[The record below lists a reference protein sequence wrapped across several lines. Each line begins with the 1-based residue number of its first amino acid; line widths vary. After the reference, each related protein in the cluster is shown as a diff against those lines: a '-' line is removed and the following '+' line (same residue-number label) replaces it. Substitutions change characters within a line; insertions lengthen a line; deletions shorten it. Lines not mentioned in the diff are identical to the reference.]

1 MQRCCGITK
10 KSEQC
15 KRHTYSKNL
24 NYGIELH
31 ACNVH
36 KNQNMI
42 LEWSKRGHENKDT
55 PVRIKNYLDMF
66 WSLSENLNFMR
77 SVPLVMITTHTFLED
92 TKKDTTD
99 ALSIREKFYEDVFKE
114 SSVEDECPVCFDVSQ
129 EISTPCN
136 HGFCKSCIYQWCD
149 MRGTCPMCRQQFLKI
164 F

>member
-31 ACNVH
+31 TCNLH